1 MSYKFRLIFSLIGL
15 LLIGA
20 AQLIPS
26 DGAMRDSTVVISVA
40 ALTITACW
48 SAWKLFTARQAP

>member
-1 MSYKFRLIFSLIGL
+1 MSYKFRLIVSLIGL

-26 DGAMRDSTVVISVA
+26 DGAMRDSTVVIWAA

-48 SAWKLFTARQAP
+48 SAWKLFTAR